1 MCDKTFQ
8 IDFDSLVN
16 VCKSFKSYGALRD
29 TARKRRDFCDEDS
42 IFNWFD
48 GDTVFQSVSSGE

>member
-8 IDFDSLVN
+8 IDFDSLAN

-29 TARKRRDFCDEDS
+29 TARKRRDLCDEDS
-42 IFNWFD
+42 IFN
-48 GDTVFQSVSSGE
+48 

>member
-8 IDFDSLVN
+8 IDFDSLAN

-29 TARKRRDFCDEDS
+29 TARKRRGLCDEDS
-42 IFNWFD
+42 IFILF
-48 GDTVFQSVSSGE
+48 GDDAVFHSVCL